1 MQKTA
6 HIVLVGPMGAGKSAV
21 GRALAARLGR
31 PFVDLDEQVEAT
43 AGMAI
48 AELFERHGEAAFRR
62 QESHALRHA
71 LAGPAAVIATG
82 GGAVLDADHRQW
94 MRDAGQVVYLR
105 VSPQRQLERVAG
117 DARRPLLRT
126 ADPARRLAD
135 LQAQREP
142 LYRDLADLEFD
153 TSEHTPTSAA
163 AALYAALA
171 GRGVPA

>member
-1 MQKTA
+1 MQETA

-21 GRALAARLGR
+21 GRTLAARLGR
-31 PFVDLDEQVEAT
+31 PFLDLDEQIEAI

-48 AELFERHGEAAFRR
+48 AGIFERQGEAAFRA

-82 GGAVLDADHRQW
+82 GGAVLDADNRTA
-94 MRDAGQVVYLR
+94 MRGAARVVYLC
-105 VSPQRQLERVAG
+105 VSPQRQLERVA
-117 DARRPLLRT
+117 DDTSRPLLRVP
-126 ADPARRLAD
+126 DPMRRLTE

-142 LYRDLADLEFD
+142 LYREIADLVFD

-163 AALYAALA
+163 AALQAALA